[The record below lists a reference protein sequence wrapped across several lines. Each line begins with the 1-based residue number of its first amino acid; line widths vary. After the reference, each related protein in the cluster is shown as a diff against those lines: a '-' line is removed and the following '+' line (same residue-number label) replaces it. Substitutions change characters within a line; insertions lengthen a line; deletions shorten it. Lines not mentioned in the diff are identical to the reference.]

1 MESPKMPPQNPNPE
15 DDAFLRSLR
24 KDLPKPGGAMD
35 PNRKR
40 NMLLLSVFA
49 VVVCGAF
56 VWWQLR
62 KNEAPKAL
70 KEPEKVSRTDK
81 IIQDVQAYRKNEN
94 DPARSE
100 PLDQAFGTAAGGVG
114 ASDARAL
121 PAQYIPED
129 EATSSDYPH
138 SNGYMPTSRGPGGTR
153 QASSPGPSAAPRP
166 SVPAEPEEYR
176 PPREMRL
183 RLSKTYTEVLAF
195 MNTAQVLDRP
205 ASQSVGSAA
214 VPNPAAALDSQY
226 RTLTDV
232 RIPVSLGGRH
242 IPAGTEL
249 RGYTNEAL
257 NTDYPSVIK
266 GTLTSPPMLN
276 GATVLISYK
285 LQEERAAA
293 SVEKIIIPAQNP
305 LHKPTELAIAS
316 VIKDGLPGLGGDVDH
331 HWGPQIAAG
340 VINGGLTAGALYY
353 AAKHGG
359 GQDLGTAVL
368 LQPAIE
374 KGLEGATRPINY
386 LGRER
391 NFTVRVDAGKE
402 FTVLVTQGFDI
413 P

>member
-1 MESPKMPPQNPNPE
+1 MENQKTPPQNPD

-24 KDLPKPGGAMD
+24 SDLPKSGGAMD

-40 NMLLLSVFA
+40 NLLLLSLFA
-49 VVVCGAF
+49 VVLCGGF

-70 KEPEKVSRTDK
+70 RVPEKVSRTDK

-100 PLDQAFGTAAGGVG
+100 PLDQAFGAAAGGMG
-114 ASDARAL
+114 TQGARAI

-129 EATSSDYPH
+129 ESEAPDYTG
-138 SNGYMPTSRGPGGTR
+138 SNGYMQASRGVGGAR
-153 QASSPGPSAAPRP
+153 EVGHASPAVAPRP
-166 SVPAEPEEYR
+166 SAPAEPEEYR

-183 RLSKTYTEVLAF
+183 RLSKTYAEVLAF
-195 MNTAQVLDRP
+195 MNTAQVQDRP
-205 ASQSVGSAA
+205 SSQGVGLAA
-214 VPNPAAALDSQY
+214 APNPAAALDSQY
-226 RTLTDV
+226 RTLTDA
-232 RIPVSLGGRH
+232 RSPVSLGGRH
-242 IPAGTEL
+242 VPAGTEL
-249 RGYTNEAL
+249 RGYTNETL

-293 SVEKIIIPAQNP
+293 SVEKIIMPAQNP
-305 LHKPTELAIAS
+305 LHKPMELAISS

-353 AAKHGG
+353 AAKNGG

-402 FTVLVTQGFDI
+402 FTVLVTQGFDL